1 MDDQPIESRMHYVF
15 RMRSSVLALDAV
27 IFSLAA
33 LACLVLPLG
42 LTVYNF
48 STDLFILGLLIM
60 IFGMYT
66 GQPIGQ
72 GGFGPRSYTRSFE
85 LKVPRKYR
93 PSAFSNITLAIA
105 GLIAIIAGVVLPL
118 VF

>member
-1 MDDQPIESRMHYVF
+1 MLR
-15 RMRSSVLALDAV
+15 
-27 IFSLAA
+27 
-33 LACLVLPLG
+33 LG

-48 STDLFILGLLIM
+48 STALFILGLLIV
-60 IFGMYT
+60 ILGAYT
-66 GQPIGQ
+66 GSPVSPV
-72 GGFGPRSYTRSFE
+72 GGRGGSMGPRAYSISVE
-85 LKVPRKYR
+85 QEVPPKYR